1 MNRVRYL
8 VFLFFL
14 LSPVVEACARSVT
27 DIQRLFALRQPLFQS
42 PEQLFKLKTSAFK
55 KVHLQPSKRK
65 TLDQAF
71 NQFEKTPGFIETITA
86 FVQQKNEDSA
96 EGHWYEIERAVA
108 LHEQHCKDGEC
119 PVIVGFNQNITTAG
133 RTREFDIIALLKNC
147 THLYECKNVT
157 WKGNARKKR
166 CQFLDQQRIAQDLQR
181 AHHIHCSYLLC
192 SKQPLP
198 LKWISWF
205 KEHQIFAEQNQ

>member
-1 MNRVRYL
+1 MRYL
-8 VFLFFL
+8 IFLFSL
-14 LSPVVEACARSVT
+14 LSAGTEACRNIA
-27 DIQRLFALRQPLFQS
+27 DIQRLLAFSTTSFQS
-42 PEQLFKLKTSAFK
+42 PEKLFKLKAFALK
-55 KVHLQPSKRK
+55 KVQKCPSKRK

-71 NQFEKTPGFIETITA
+71 HQFKDTPGFLQTVTA
-86 FVQQKNEDSA
+86 FVQHGNEDSA
-96 EGHWYEIERAVA
+96 AGHWYEIEKAVA
-108 LHEQHCKDGEC
+108 LHEQHCNDEKC
-119 PVIVGFNQNITTAG
+119 PVIVGFNQRITTAVG
-133 RTREFDIIALLKNC
+133 TREFDIIALLKNC